1 MDDRLDALIDAHQMA
16 ASEAFAAF
24 VDTGLCAH
32 PASRVAWGSNGL
44 PLRGEIPG
52 GGEYQKLGFGL
63 RIERNGQT
71 IVFEFAP
78 DGRLGPFDEHALQ
91 VYWDENG
98 RRGGFQT
105 ADEISA
111 AFADAL
117 RARELRALSSGLYER
132 TR

>member
-1 MDDRLDALIDAHQMA
+1 MDDRLDTLIDAHQLS

-24 VDTGLCAH
+24 VDSGLCAP

-44 PLRGEIPG
+44 ALRGEIPG
-52 GGEYQKLGFGL
+52 GGEYQKLGYGL

-71 IVFEFAP
+71 VVFEFGP
-78 DGRLGPFDEHALQ
+78 DGRTDLFDEHALQ

-98 RRGGFQT
+98 RRGGFNR

-111 AFADAL
+111 AFTAAL
-117 RARELRALSSGLYER
+117 QAKELRAVTNGLYER
-132 TR
+132 KR